1 MPPLLLALETSSP
14 VCAVALATAAGE
26 LLAQAELRA
35 DKSHAS
41 HLLPLLESLLH
52 LSGYTLAD
60 VGAVALSAGPGSYT
74 GLRIG
79 AATAKGLCAAL
90 GVPLVPVS
98 TLHAL
103 AWQMRRTTADGSVL
117 LYCPVLDARRQE
129 VFTAAYARDLT
140 AMAPEAPHILTDHS
154 FADLLLQGPVLF
166 GGSGA
171 AKVRAVLSPHPNAFF
186 LPDLLTSAAA
196 VAQLAAPCWRAG
208 MFAELASYEPAY
220 LKEAHVTV
228 PRGGLPAATF

>member
-14 VCAVALATAAGE
+14 VCAVALATEAGE

-60 VGAVALSAGPGSYT
+60 VGAVGLSAGPGSYT

-98 TLHAL
+98 TLRAL
-103 AWQMRRTTADGSVL
+103 AWQMRHTMPEGSAW

-129 VFTAAYARDLT
+129 VFTAAYADDLT
-140 AMAPEAPHILTDHS
+140 EVSPEAPHILTDDS
-154 FADLLLQGPVLF
+154 FADLLLRGSVLF

-171 AKVRAVLSPHPNAFF
+171 AKVRAVLPPHPNAFF
-186 LPDLLTSAAA
+186 LPDLTASAAA
-196 VAQLAAPCWRAG
+196 VAQLAGHLWRAG
-208 MFAELASYEPAY
+208 GFADLADYEPAY
-220 LKEAHVTV
+220 LKAAHVTV
-228 PRGGLPAATF
+228 PRAGLPAAIF